1 MEYMEVYEYAKH
13 KQSVQEQSAKVIAQ
27 IRKKYQSNIQN
38 INYTE
43 LGLQNLEH
51 QLINELQEQLLQL
64 RNGFITVAQEK
75 TQDNKRKLVEKR
87 MQKQPQTQG
96 EMLCEYMKFF
106 KQVKVY
112 EGIVQSNGADM
123 ELLNT
128 LATDDDIQRDVF
140 EVVKGAMIQV
150 APQNEKANYRNIKK
164 VDTAMNK
171 IMEDINDLERIK
183 NNVNAPIVGI
193 EFADK
198 SLYEL
203 VTEKELSNYYFN
215 DKHTEEVI

>member
-1 MEYMEVYEYAKH
+1 MEVYEYAKH

-27 IRKKYQSNIQN
+27 IRKKYKSNIEN

-43 LGLQNLEH
+43 KGLQNMEH

-64 RNGFITVAQEK
+64 RNGFITIAQEK

-87 MQKQPQTQG
+87 MQQQPQTQG
-96 EMLCEYMKFF
+96 EQLCEYMKFF
-106 KQVKVY
+106 KQIEVY
-112 EGIVQSNGADM
+112 KSIVQANGADM

-128 LATDDDIQRDVF
+128 LATDDDISRDVF

-150 APQNEKANYRNIKK
+150 APQEEKANYRSIKK
-164 VDTAMNK
+164 VDTAMSIVNA
-171 IMEDINDLERIK
+171 DIADLERIK
-183 NNVNAPIVGI
+183 NNVNAPVVGI
-193 EFADK
+193 EFADQT
-198 SLYEL
+198 LYQM
-203 VTEKELSNYYFN
+203 VTQKELSNYYFE